1 LKKLHIQLHCL
12 ISVNIR
18 RGYPLLTI
26 NEKISTTSYNILS
39 THGSSTINCPNELQ
53 HFGEEDIKQHPAIEL
68 NADHFC
74 NGNNTFC

>member
-1 LKKLHIQLHCL
+1 MK
-12 ISVNIR
+12 
-18 RGYPLLTI
+18 
-26 NEKISTTSYNILS
+26 KISTTSYNILS